1 MTLALRVRT
10 MALPQSAEARL
21 YYRAA
26 KQRFDDSQL
35 LLRWNRTTAA
45 VYLAGYTV
53 ERFMKALVLANVRL
67 TSVNSCSES
76 SEGTSRTTSSGWV
89 LFTGGMSGRQSRET
103 SPGTCHGSPRG
114 PQTCVMQPVR

>member
-1 MTLALRVRT
+1 
-10 MALPQSAEARL
+10 MALPQAAEARL

-35 LLRWNRTTAA
+35 LLKWDRTTGA

-53 ERFMKALVLANVRL
+53 ECFMKALVLANVVPDLRQQL
-67 TSVNSCSES
+67 LGEFRGNL
-76 SEGTSRTTSSGWV
+76 RTTSSGWV
-89 LFTGGMSGRQSRET
+89 ATGGMSGRQSRET

-114 PQTCVMQPVR
+114 PQTCVMQPAR